1 MTTLPS
7 SVGSGR
13 RRLAAPAPEESVP
26 QPGAPAQPL
35 PRATGASPMGSPV
48 DPPIYSALLSQW
60 ESAGRTVPGRRDA
73 EWNQAAALP
82 SWSEGPPRFSAF
94 RDLRGGAR

>member
-7 SVGSGR
+7 PVGSGR
-13 RRLAAPAPEESVP
+13 RRLAPPAHEESVP

-35 PRATGASPMGSPV
+35 PRPSGAPLVGSPA
-48 DPPIYSALLSQW
+48 DPPIYGALLSQW

-73 EWNQAAALP
+73 EWNRAAAFP
-82 SWSEGPPRFSAF
+82 SWT
-94 RDLRGGAR
+94 